1 MSTSTGNGRDGS
13 AASADAP
20 PGEPDAATPAAA
32 TATDAARAA
41 RPASEGRPASDGRDT
56 RTSAWSHL
64 RPLVLRLHFYAGVFV
79 APLLVIAT
87 LTGLL
92 YVFTPQ
98 LEQALYD
105 RELHVP
111 AGGTAQP
118 LADQVE
124 AARLAL
130 PDGEMR
136 SVRPGPTP
144 TDTTQVIFHAPDL
157 PESYWRTV
165 FVDPYTTEVRG
176 VLETYGS
183 GQALPVRG
191 WIDWLHR
198 GLHLGDVGRLYSEL
212 AASWLWLIVSV
223 GAVLWV
229 LRRRSDRRARAILAP
244 TGGPAG
250 RRRTLSWHG
259 SVGVWAAGGLIL
271 LSATGLTWS
280 TFAGE
285 NVNQLRAA
293 LSWDTPAVS
302 TELSDSR
309 AGADAAAPPGGGG
322 GDVGVDRVWE
332 AVIAEG
338 VTGPVEITP
347 PEEPGTA
354 YRVAE
359 QGRSWPTEQDSAAV
373 DPATGEVLEVLRF
386 DDYPLAAKLAR
397 WGIDAH
403 MGFLFGWVNQAV
415 LVLLAV
421 SLLGVIFW
429 GYRMWWL
436 RRPTRAGGS
445 SFGRPPARG
454 AWQRIPGRVLAPV
467 ILLGVF
473 IAYFLPLLGASL
485 LVFLLVDILLGR
497 RDRRRAARLD
507 PPPGPE
513 DATEIGALA
522 DADAASAVVGT
533 PSGGAADPAT
543 TGAGRTGRTD
553 TAGGA

>member
-1 MSTSTGNGRDGS
+1 MSTSSAGIGRGGS
-13 AASADAP
+13 ASEGGGPERAAADVAP
-20 PGEPDAATPAAA
+20 PGEPPGTPDAGSGPPAASGGDS
-32 TATDAARAA
+32 T
-41 RPASEGRPASDGRDT
+41 
-56 RTSAWSHL
+56 TSAWSHL

-79 APLLVIAT
+79 APLLIIAS

-92 YVFTPQ
+92 YVFSPQ
-98 LEQALYD
+98 IEQAVYD
-105 RELHVP
+105 RELHVSP
-111 AGGTAQP
+111 TGTAQP

-124 AARLAL
+124 AARLVR
-130 PDGEMR
+130 PDDEMR
-136 SVRPGPTP
+136 SVRPGPTA

-157 PESYWRTV
+157 PESYHRTV

-229 LRRRSDRRARAILAP
+229 LRRRSDRRARAVLAP
-244 TGGPAG
+244 SGGPAG
-250 RRRTLSWHG
+250 RRRTMSWHG
-259 SVGVWAAGGLIL
+259 SVGIWAAGGLVL

-302 TELSDSR
+302 TELPAS
-309 AGADAAAPPGGGG
+309 GADTSAPPGGGA
-322 GDVGVDRVWE
+322 DVGVDQVWA
-332 AVIAEG
+332 AVVAAG
-338 VTGPVEITP
+338 LTGPVEITP

-359 QGRSWPTEQDSAAV
+359 QGRVWPTEQDSAAV

-415 LVLLAV
+415 LVLLAG

-436 RRPTRAGGS
+436 RRPTRAAAS

-454 AWQRIPGRVLAPV
+454 AWRRIPGRVLAPV
-467 ILLGVF
+467 ILLGVL

-485 LVFLLVDILLGR
+485 LVFLLIDILLGR
-497 RDRRRAARLD
+497 RDRRRAAPIEAPPD
-507 PPPGPE
+507 PDDG
-513 DATEIGALA
+513 TEIGALS
-522 DADAASAVVGT
+522 DADAASAVVGA

-543 TGAGRTGRTD
+543 TGAGRTDTD